1 MFVPQP
7 FRTFLA
13 ASIWA
18 LVLDDMLRRSFQL
31 GALWF
36 LCSTAVLLNRRNIDL
51 QRDRLSVGYRKT
63 QDVSFDRLKL
73 WCVLHSKPLPET
85 IVAEESTVN
94 RLLVDHV
101 QFLYD
106 EKYGVSAGRHAILAM
121 QTRFRALRGRLRE
134 AWDSVRS
141 WEQLAPIRLRTPI
154 PDLVLEAMFA
164 FAMITGFTS
173 TGRAMRDWISFGVGL
188 LTCFDGLL
196 RPGEWA
202 ILTASKVM
210 MPTSRLQR
218 LVQRGLL
225 TVTNGKNRRV
235 FGRIQI
241 AMVDRPTTLSWL
253 MSGMEGHCRLLPG
266 GTSAF
271 RRLFSL
277 TIKALGLESL
287 RLTPASLR
295 AGGAASRFATGM
307 QLGQL
312 KWWGRWAS
320 LTTLEHYAQESAAT
334 MVMMTLESDVLDRLE
349 AIVSAG
355 KVFLQPPSAKWQTF
369 FSRASQRLPP
379 RWTSPGSRKWSARR
393 KA

>member
-1 MFVPQP
+1 
-7 FRTFLA
+7 
-13 ASIWA
+13 
-18 LVLDDMLRRSFQL
+18 MLRRTFQL

-36 LCSTAVLLNRRNIDL
+36 LCATAVLLNRHSIDL
-51 QRDRLSVGYRKT
+51 QRDRLSVSYRKT
-63 QDVSFDRLKL
+63 LDISLDRLKM

-85 IVAEESTVN
+85 VIAEEATVN
-94 RLLVDHV
+94 RMLVDHV
-101 QFLYD
+101 QFLHD

-121 QTRFRALRGRLRE
+121 QTRFRSLSGHLTE
-134 AWDSVRS
+134 AWDSVKS
-141 WEQLAPIRLRTPI
+141 WEQLAPVRLRTPI
-154 PDLVLEAMFA
+154 PDLVLEAMFV
-164 FAMITGFTS
+164 FAMFTGFTS
-173 TGRAMRDWISFGVGL
+173 TGRAMRDWISFAVGL

-210 MPTSRLQR
+210 LPTSRLQR

-253 MSGMEGHCRLLPG
+253 SWLTSGMEGHCRLLPG

-295 AGGAASRFATGM
+295 AGGATSRFATGM
-307 QLGQL
+307 QLSQL

-320 LTTLEHYAQESAAT
+320 LGTLEHYVQESAAT
-334 MVMMTLESDVLDRLE
+334 MVMMTLESEVLDRLE

-355 KVFLQPPSAKWQTF
+355 KVFLQPPSTKWQSF

-393 KA
+393 KS

>member
-1 MFVPQP
+1 
-7 FRTFLA
+7 
-13 ASIWA
+13 
-18 LVLDDMLRRSFQL
+18 MLKHKLQL

-36 LCSTAVLLNRRNIDL
+36 LCSTAVLLNRHNIDL
-51 QRDRLSVGYRKT
+51 QRDRLSVGYRRT
-63 QDVSFDRLKL
+63 LDVSFDRLEL

-85 IVAEESTVN
+85 IIAEEAAVN

-101 QFLYD
+101 QFLFD
-106 EKYGVSAGRHAILAM
+106 EQYGVSAGRHAVLAV
-121 QTRFRALRGRLRE
+121 QTRFRSLRGRLAE

-154 PDLVLEAMFA
+154 PDLVLEAMLA
-164 FAMITGFTS
+164 FAMITGCTS

-196 RPGEWA
+196 RPGEWS
-202 ILTASKVM
+202 ILTASKVL

-225 TVTNGKNRRV
+225 TITNGKNRRV
-235 FGRIQI
+235 FGRIQL
-241 AMVDRPTTLSWL
+241 AKVDRPITLEWLSWL
-253 MSGMEGHCRLLPG
+253 TSGMEGHCRLLPG

-295 AGGAASRFATGM
+295 ARGATSRFATGM

-320 LTTLEHYAQESAAT
+320 LNTLEHYAKESAAT
-334 MVMMTLESDVLDRLE
+334 MVMMTLDPDVLDRLE
-349 AIVSAG
+349 AIVRASE
-355 KVFLQPPSAKWQTF
+355 VFLQPPSAKWQTF

-379 RWTSPGSRKWSARR
+379 RWTSPGSRKWSAKRR
-393 KA
+393 A